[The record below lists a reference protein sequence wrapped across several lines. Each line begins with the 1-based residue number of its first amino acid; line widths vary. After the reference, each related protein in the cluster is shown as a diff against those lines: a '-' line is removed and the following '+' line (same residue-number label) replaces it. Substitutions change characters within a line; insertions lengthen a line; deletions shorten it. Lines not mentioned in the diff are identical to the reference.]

1 MPVDLSV
8 IVAVVPV
15 IFVSELPDKSM
26 FASLVLASRGHP
38 FAVWLGAASAFL
50 VHVVIATTI
59 GVGLFA
65 LLPHRAVETVVAL
78 LFAGA
83 AAVAFVEAG
92 REDEAELVERE
103 ARSHRQVFVAA
114 FMVIFIA
121 EWGDLTQVLTANMAA
136 HYHDALS
143 VGTAAAIGLCA
154 VAALA
159 VVAGQNLMQRVPVR
173 RVRQL
178 TGAILLVL
186 AAVAAWAVV
195 RG

>member
-1 MPVDLSV
+1 M

-38 FAVWLGAASAFL
+38 FAVWLGATSAFI

-65 LLPHRAVETVVAL
+65 LLPHRVVEGVVAV

-83 AAVAFVEAG
+83 AVAAFVEAG
-92 REDEAELVERE
+92 RDDDPELVERE
-103 ARSHRQVFVAA
+103 TRSHRQVFVAA
-114 FMVIFIA
+114 FMVIFVA
-121 EWGDLTQVLTANMAA
+121 EWGDLTQVLTANLAA
-136 HYHDALS
+136 HYHDGLS
-143 VGTAAAIGLCA
+143 VGTGSALGLSA
-154 VAALA
+154 VAGLA

-178 TGAILLVL
+178 TGAILVVL
-186 AAVAAWAVV
+186 AAIAAWTVV